1 MLKELFEGHFYATFP
16 KVQNR
21 VLNLT
26 EYVRNGTFSLL
37 DPKACRD
44 CQFICDSNPANRE
57 QMKVDS
63 QQPVNIISI
72 DEVFSYVKENL
83 GETCD
88 YMLESNGTIAVVE
101 MTCSTTD
108 YAMEKRQ
115 KARRQLYNTLTH
127 LMTSPIIK
135 DHIERLFSH
144 YVVFSWK
151 ETFDSNVTGD
161 SVGES
166 MTGMT
171 VMADEVYS
179 PDNESKFD
187 FGFKM
192 KEIRYPYAL
201 VI

>member
-1 MLKELFEGHFYATFP
+1 MLKELFEGHFYGTFP

-26 EYVRNGTFSLL
+26 EYVQNGTFSLL

-44 CQFICDSNPANRE
+44 CHYICDSNPANRE
-57 QMKVDS
+57 QMKVES

-88 YMLESNGTIAVVE
+88 YMLESNGIIAVVE

-179 PDNESKFD
+179 PDNKSKFD